1 PAKMSW
7 GKGEGS
13 MDFEFSQ
20 EQEKFRRDV
29 KDFLEG
35 EMKQGTF
42 KPSCDAWIQ
51 GFSPEFTKKVAQ
63 RGWIGLTWPEEY
75 GGQGRSHMDRLIL
88 TEEMLRYGAPAA
100 CHWFADRQIG
110 SAVLRYGTEEQKRDM
125 LPKII
130 AGEAYVGL
138 GLSEPEAGSDLAS
151 LQTKATEDGDDYI
164 IDGQKMWTSCGV
176 FMNYIYLLARTDSE
190 AAKHR
195 GISEFIF
202 ETDLPGITITP
213 TIDITGSTA
222 WAEVFFDGV
231 RIFGNQL
238 IGEKNRGFYQVV
250 NQLDYERAGLERLMG
265 NYPLFEAIVQF
276 TKETHRNGKP
286 LAQEPLIRQKL
297 ARLQTEF
304 EVGRLLTYRVVLVM
318 EEGRAPN
325 VEAAM
330 AKTYST
336 AFEQHLASISME
348 ILGLYGQLLGESK
361 WAPILG
367 MAPHSYLGATGYSLQ
382 AGTSEV
388 LRNIVALRGLGLPAS

>member
-1 PAKMSW
+1 
-7 GKGEGS
+7 
-13 MDFEFSQ
+13 MDFAFSE
-20 EQEKFRRDV
+20 EQEKFRQEVR
-29 KDFLEG
+29 DFLE
-35 EMKQGTF
+35 EEIKQGTF
-42 KPSCDAWIQ
+42 TPSCDAWIQ
-51 GFSPEFTKKVAQ
+51 GYSPEFTKKVAQ
-63 RGWIGLTWPEEY
+63 KGWIGLTWPKEY
-75 GGQGRSHMDRLIL
+75 GGQGRTNIDRLIL

-110 SAVLRYGTEEQKRDM
+110 SGILRYGTEEQKNEI

-138 GLSEPEAGSDLAS
+138 GMSEPEAGSDLAS
-151 LQTKATEDGDDYI
+151 LQTKATEDGDYYI
-164 IDGQKMWTSCGV
+164 IDGQKMWTSCGM
-176 FMNYIYLLARTDSE
+176 FMNYIYLVARTDPE

-202 ETDLPGITITP
+202 ETSLPGITITP

-222 WAEVFFDGV
+222 WAEVFFDGA
-231 RIFGNQL
+231 RIPKKCL

-265 NYPLFEAIVQF
+265 NYPLFEAIIQF
-276 TKETHRNGKP
+276 VKETERNGKP
-286 LAQEPLIRQKL
+286 LAQETLIRQKL
-297 ARLQTEF
+297 AQLQVEF
-304 EVGRLLTYRVVLVM
+304 DVGRLLTYRVVLVM

-330 AKTYST
+330 AKAYST
-336 AFEQHLASISME
+336 AFEQHLADVAME
-348 ILGLYGQLLGESK
+348 ILGLYGQLIAESK

-367 MAPHSYLGATGYSLQ
+367 MAPHSYLASTGYSLQ

-388 LRNIVALRGLGLPAS
+388 LRNVVASRGLGLPSS